1 MVAGLSE
8 RRASLP
14 TAVSS
19 WSPRST
25 AQNLPWAT
33 PNMGVATM
41 LQPAS
46 EFVDLIKTNRAPAT
60 WPDVLRQNRFSGIRV
75 SS

>member
-19 WSPRST
+19 WS
-25 AQNLPWAT
+25 PWAT